1 MLAFLVLGVLM
12 IFGIIGGTA
21 PGPSSWT
28 MGEAPFVGGW
38 MSVISV
44 FMIAGFS
51 FQGAEFVGVTAG
63 GVGGPAQG
71 HAAGVMNAVILT
83 AILSAGNSG
92 LYRTTRSEE
101 PPNRDE
107 GPLACPPTGEDG
119 LS

>member
-1 MLAFLVLGVLM
+1 
-12 IFGIIGGTA
+12 
-21 PGPSSWT
+21 
-28 MGEAPFVGGW
+28 
-38 MSVISV
+38 
-44 FMIAGFS
+44 
-51 FQGAEFVGVTAG
+51 
-63 GVGGPAQG
+63 
-71 HAAGVMNAVILT
+71 MNAVILT